1 MQTDPHIQIPTV
13 PSALSA
19 NGLPSQSFLGPAVH
33 DVDIDGLD
41 LETAAQ
47 TLGIGVDDLWRRIRN
62 GQLMARSMRGKVY
75 VYAHATQSPE
85 ANIYS
90 PQPAPATELPTVP
103 MEEPSPSQI
112 VVTQM
117 EASLPTADLG
127 SNLEV
132 ANREISLLIDHL
144 SLAKDENRDIIRF
157 TRESMNRLTE
167 MTDTM
172 LQMKDEVISAREQQV
187 EMLNERMRLQAE
199 ELRAVLKEKENL
211 ETLTRVLM
219 AENK

>member
-1 MQTDPHIQIPTV
+1 MQIDPHIQN
-13 PSALSA
+13 PSIASTQPSLS
-19 NGLPSQSFLGPAVH
+19 LSSQSFFGPSVD
-33 DVDIDGLD
+33 DVDIDGMD

-47 TLGIGVDDLWRRIRN
+47 TLGIGVEDLWRRIRN
-62 GQLMARSMRGKVY
+62 GPVMARSMRGKVY
-75 VYAHATQSPE
+75 VYAHVAPSPGVSHQAAGIQAAE
-85 ANIYS
+85 EL
-90 PQPAPATELPTVP
+90 PPAPAEV
-103 MEEPSPSQI
+103 PSPRQI

-117 EASLPTADLG
+117 TESVPNADLG
-127 SNLEV
+127 SNLEL

-157 TRESMNRLTE
+157 TRESMNRLTD

-187 EMLNERMRLQAE
+187 EMLNERMRIQTE
-199 ELRAVLKEKENL
+199 ELRAALREKENL

-219 AENK
+219 AESK